1 MNTRTTP
8 APPAPVETAAGAAD
22 AAGPA
27 EPAGTAGAPSPAV
40 PGRRPARHGRTY
52 LLAFA
57 ALLALGA
64 LAVVHVGQGT
74 AAVDLH
80 TLWQLLTGAASDRT
94 ADEQSAAVIL
104 DSRLPRLAAGLLVGC
119 ALGAAGAALQS
130 VSRNML
136 ASPDTLAVNSG
147 AYLAVVAVA
156 AFGITLPAL
165 PAGGT
170 AFLGGLLAAGV
181 VLGLSRA
188 GAGPIRLVLAGS
200 ALTLAL
206 TGLSGMLLLL
216 RSQQTTGLFAWG
228 NGSLAQ
234 IGMQS
239 IDRLAP
245 VALVAFLGLMLMGR
259 RLDILVLGDDGAAV
273 VGVNPRL
280 TRSIVVILAVLLA
293 AVAVTVAGPVGFV
306 GLCAPAVV
314 RLLSTWVPAL
324 VRHRVFIPASA
335 LAGVIVVLGADVAL
349 RAVFGAQAGAEVP
362 TGIVTTC
369 FGALVLVF
377 LAYRSRDL
385 GSDSGSTAFAR
396 LRSRRAFVLTLVA
409 TGVGL
414 VGAVVAATL
423 LGDATLLL
431 GDVATWLGGRS
442 GRFVTYVLDTRVP
455 RVAAALLAG
464 AALAVAGAVVQAVSR
479 NPLAEPGV
487 LGVVS
492 GAGVGAVT
500 VLTVVP
506 MASFWLIGGSAL
518 AGAAA
523 AAGLV
528 FGLAARR
535 GMEQNRLVLIG
546 IGVQA
551 GAGAFVSLVIVLTDP
566 YNATKALAWLGGSTY
581 GRTFPELIPV
591 LVALALTLPVLAVL
605 RRDLDLIGLDDETPA
620 LLGLRTGATRLGLL
634 SIAVVLT
641 AGAVAAV
648 GVIGFVG
655 LVAPHAARAL
665 VGRRHVRVLPVSA
678 LLGALL
684 VVVSDTV
691 GRTVIAPAQIPVG
704 LLTAVIGAPYF
715 IWLLWRS
722 RSEG

>member
-1 MNTRTTP
+1 MSTSTTP
-8 APPAPVETAAGAAD
+8 APPAPVKPGAG

-27 EPAGTAGAPSPAV
+27 GDASPAASG
-40 PGRRPARHGRTY
+40 PPARRGRMS
-52 LLAFA
+52 
-57 ALLALGA
+57 LLALAGLIGLAA
-64 LAVVHVGQGT
+64 LALTHVSQGT

-80 TLWQLLTGAASDRT
+80 TLWQLATGSSSDRT
-94 ADEQSAAVIL
+94 AHEQTAAVVL

-136 ASPDTLAVNSG
+136 ASPDTLAVNAG
-147 AYLAVVAVA
+147 AYLAVVTVA
-156 AFGITLPAL
+156 AFGISLPAL
-165 PAGGT
+165 PAGAT
-170 AFLGGLLAAGV
+170 AFLGGLIAAAV

-206 TGLSGMLLLL
+206 SGLSGMLLLL

-245 VALVAFLGLMLMGR
+245 LALVAFAGLMLMGR
-259 RLDILVLGDDGAAV
+259 RLDILALGDDGAAV

-280 TRSIVVILAVLLA
+280 TRSIAVILAVLLA
-293 AVAVTVAGPVGFV
+293 AVSVAVAGPVGFV
-306 GLCAPAVV
+306 GLCAPAAV
-314 RLLSTWVPAL
+314 RLLSTWVPGL
-324 VRHRVFIPASA
+324 VRHRAFIPASA
-335 LAGVIVVLGADVAL
+335 LAGVLVVLGADVLL

-369 FGALVLVF
+369 FGALVLIV
-377 LAYRSRDL
+377 LAQRSRDM
-385 GSDSGSTAFAR
+385 GTDSGSTAFAR
-396 LRSRRAFVLTLVA
+396 LRSRRAFAVTLVA
-409 TGVGL
+409 TTAGL
-414 VGAVVAATL
+414 LGAVVVATL
-423 LGDATLLL
+423 FGDATLLL
-431 GDVATWLGGRS
+431 GDVGNWLAGRS
-442 GRFVTYVLDTRVP
+442 GRFVSYVLDTRVP

-492 GAGVGAVT
+492 GAGVGAVA

-506 MASFWLIGGSAL
+506 LASFWLIGGSAL

-523 AAGLV
+523 AAALV

-535 GMEQNRLVLIG
+535 GLEQNRLVLIG
-546 IGVQA
+546 MGVHA
-551 GAGAFVSLVIVLTDP
+551 GAGAFVSLLIVLTDP
-566 YNATKALAWLGGSTY
+566 YNETKALAWLGGSTY
-581 GRTFPELIPV
+581 GRTFPELLPV
-591 LVALALTLPVLAVL
+591 LVALVVALPVLAVM
-605 RRDLDLIGLDDETPA
+605 RRELDLIGLDNETPV
-620 LLGLRTGATRLGLL
+620 LLGVRLGATRLGLL
-634 SIAVVLT
+634 SLAVLLT

-665 VGRRHVRVLPVSA
+665 VGRRHTRVLPVSA

-722 RSEG
+722 RREG

>member
-1 MNTRTTP
+1 MSTRTTN
-8 APPAPVETAAGAAD
+8 APPAPVRTAAGAA
-22 AAGPA
+22 GPA
-27 EPAGTAGAPSPAV
+27 GAAIPVAAAP
-40 PGRRPARHGRTY
+40 PARRGRM
-52 LLAFA
+52 L
-57 ALLALGA
+57 LLALAGLLA
-64 LAVVHVGQGT
+64 LAALALTHVSQGT

-80 TLWQLLTGAASDRT
+80 TLWQLATGASSDRS
-94 ADEQSAAVIL
+94 AHEQTAAVVL

-136 ASPDTLAVNSG
+136 ASPDTLAVNAG
-147 AYLAVVAVA
+147 AYLAVVTVA
-156 AFGITLPAL
+156 AFGISLPAL

-170 AFLGGLLAAGV
+170 AFLGGLLAAAV

-206 TGLSGMLLLL
+206 SGLSGMLLLL

-228 NGSLAQ
+228 NGALAQ

-245 VALVAFLGLMLMGR
+245 VALVAFTGLMLLGR
-259 RLDILVLGDDGAAV
+259 RLDILALGDDGAAV
-273 VGVNPRL
+273 VGVSPRL
-280 TRSIVVILAVLLA
+280 TRSIAVILAVLLA
-293 AVAVTVAGPVGFV
+293 AVSVAVAGPVGFV
-306 GLCAPAVV
+306 GLCAPAMV
-314 RLLSTWVPAL
+314 RLLGTWIPGL
-324 VRHRVFIPASA
+324 VRHRAFIPASA
-335 LAGVIVVLGADVAL
+335 LAGVLVVLGADVLL

-369 FGALVLVF
+369 FGALVLIV
-377 LAYRSRDL
+377 LAHRSRDM
-385 GSDSGSTAFAR
+385 GTDSGSTAFAR
-396 LRSRRAFVLTLVA
+396 LRSRRAFVVTLVVTA
-409 TGVGL
+409 AGL
-414 VGAVVAATL
+414 LGAVVAATL

-431 GDVATWLGGRS
+431 GDVGNWLAGRS
-442 GRFVTYVLDTRVP
+442 GQFVGYVLDTRVP

-492 GAGVGAVT
+492 GAGVGAVAA
-500 VLTVVP
+500 LTVVP
-506 MASFWLIGGSAL
+506 LASFWLIGGSAL

-523 AAGLV
+523 AAALV

-535 GMEQNRLVLIG
+535 GLEQNRLVLIG

-551 GAGAFVSLVIVLTDP
+551 GAGAFVSLLIVLTDP
-566 YNATKALAWLGGSTY
+566 YNQTKALAWLGGSTY

-591 LVALALTLPVLAVL
+591 LVALVVALPVLAVM
-605 RRDLDLIGLDDETPA
+605 RRELDLIGLDNETPA
-620 LLGLRTGATRLGLL
+620 LLGVRLGPTRLGLL
-634 SIAVVLT
+634 SLAVLLT

-665 VGRRHVRVLPVSA
+665 VGRRHTRVLPVSA

-722 RSEG
+722 RREG

>member
-1 MNTRTTP
+1 MSTRTTT
-8 APPAPVETAAGAAD
+8 APPAPVKTVAG

-27 EPAGTAGAPSPAV
+27 GAVSPAA
-40 PGRRPARHGRTY
+40 GQPARRGRMF
-52 LLAFA
+52 LLALA
-57 ALLALGA
+57 GLLALGA
-64 LAVVHVGQGT
+64 LALTHVSQGT

-80 TLWQLLTGAASDRT
+80 TLWNLATGSSSDRT
-94 ADEQSAAVIL
+94 AHEQTAAVVL

-136 ASPDTLAVNSG
+136 ASPDTLAVNAG
-147 AYLAVVAVA
+147 AYFAVVTVA
-156 AFGITLPAL
+156 AFGISLPAL
-165 PAGGT
+165 PAGAT
-170 AFLGGLLAAGV
+170 AFLGGLIAAAV

-206 TGLSGMLLLL
+206 SGLSGTMLLL

-228 NGSLAQ
+228 EGSLAQ

-239 IDRLAP
+239 IDRLTP
-245 VALVAFLGLMLMGR
+245 VALVAFAGLMLMGR
-259 RLDILVLGDDGAAV
+259 RLDILALGDDGAAV
-273 VGVNPRL
+273 VGVSPRL
-280 TRSIVVILAVLLA
+280 TRSVAVTLAVLLA
-293 AVAVTVAGPVGFV
+293 AVSVAVAGPVGFV
-306 GLCAPAVV
+306 GLCAPAAV
-314 RLLSTWVPAL
+314 RLLSTWIPGL
-324 VRHRVFIPASA
+324 VRHRAFLPASA
-335 LAGVIVVLGADVAL
+335 LAGVLVVLGADVLL

-369 FGALVLVF
+369 FGALVLVV
-377 LAYRSRDL
+377 LAYRSRDM
-385 GSDSGSTAFAR
+385 GTDSGSTAFSR

-409 TGVGL
+409 TVVGL
-414 VGAVVAATL
+414 VGAVVVATL
-423 LGDATLLL
+423 FGDATLLL
-431 GDVATWLGGRS
+431 GDVGNWLAGRS
-442 GRFVTYVLDTRVP
+442 GQFVSYVLDTRVP

-464 AALAVAGAVVQAVSR
+464 AALAVAGTAVQAVSR

-506 MASFWLIGGSAL
+506 LASFWLIGGSAL

-523 AAGLV
+523 AAALV
-528 FGLAARR
+528 FGLASRR
-535 GMEQNRLVLIG
+535 GLEQNRLVLIG
-546 IGVQA
+546 MGVHA
-551 GAGAFVSLVIVLTDP
+551 GAGAVVSLLIVLTDP
-566 YNATKALAWLGGSTY
+566 YNETKALAWLGGSTY

-591 LVALALTLPVLAVL
+591 LVALVVALPVLVL
-605 RRDLDLIGLDDETPA
+605 MRRELDLIGLDDETPA
-620 LLGLRTGATRLGLL
+620 LLGVRIGATRLGLL
-634 SIAVVLT
+634 SLAVLLT

-665 VGRRHVRVLPVSA
+665 VGRRHARVLPVSA

-722 RSEG
+722 RREG

>member
-1 MNTRTTP
+1 MSTRTTT
-8 APPAPVETAAGAAD
+8 APPAPVKTVAG

-27 EPAGTAGAPSPAV
+27 GAVSPAA
-40 PGRRPARHGRTY
+40 GQPARRGRMF
-52 LLAFA
+52 LLALA
-57 ALLALGA
+57 GLLALGA
-64 LAVVHVGQGT
+64 LALTHVSQGT

-80 TLWQLLTGAASDRT
+80 TLWNLATGSSSDRT
-94 ADEQSAAVIL
+94 AHEQTAAVVL

-136 ASPDTLAVNSG
+136 ASPDTLAVNAG
-147 AYLAVVAVA
+147 AYFAVVTVA
-156 AFGITLPAL
+156 AFGISLPAL
-165 PAGGT
+165 PAGAT
-170 AFLGGLLAAGV
+170 AFLGGLIAAAV

-206 TGLSGMLLLL
+206 SGLSGTMLLL

-228 NGSLAQ
+228 EGSLAQ

-239 IDRLAP
+239 IDRLTP
-245 VALVAFLGLMLMGR
+245 VALVAFAGLMLMGR
-259 RLDILVLGDDGAAV
+259 RLDILALGDDGAAV
-273 VGVNPRL
+273 VGVSPRL
-280 TRSIVVILAVLLA
+280 TRSVAVTLAVLLA
-293 AVAVTVAGPVGFV
+293 AVSVAVAGPVGFV
-306 GLCAPAVV
+306 GLCAPAAV
-314 RLLSTWVPAL
+314 RLLSTWIPGL
-324 VRHRVFIPASA
+324 VRHRAFIPASA
-335 LAGVIVVLGADVAL
+335 LAGVLVVLGADVLL

-369 FGALVLVF
+369 FGALVLIV
-377 LAYRSRDL
+377 LAYRSRDM
-385 GSDSGSTAFAR
+385 GTDSGSTAFSR

-409 TGVGL
+409 TVAGL
-414 VGAVVAATL
+414 VGAVVVATL
-423 LGDATLLL
+423 FGDATLLL
-431 GDVATWLGGRS
+431 GDVGNWLAGRS
-442 GRFVTYVLDTRVP
+442 GQFVSYVLDTRVP

-464 AALAVAGAVVQAVSR
+464 AALAVAGTAVQAVSR

-506 MASFWLIGGSAL
+506 LASFWLIGGSAL

-523 AAGLV
+523 AAALV
-528 FGLAARR
+528 FGLASRR
-535 GMEQNRLVLIG
+535 GLEQNRLVLIG
-546 IGVQA
+546 MGVHA
-551 GAGAFVSLVIVLTDP
+551 GAGAVVSLLIVLTDP
-566 YNATKALAWLGGSTY
+566 YNETKALAWLGGSTY

-591 LVALALTLPVLAVL
+591 LVALVVALPVLVL
-605 RRDLDLIGLDDETPA
+605 MRRELDLIGLDDETPA
-620 LLGLRTGATRLGLL
+620 LLGVRIGATRLGLL
-634 SIAVVLT
+634 SLAVLLT

-665 VGRRHVRVLPVSA
+665 VGRRHARVLPVSA

-722 RSEG
+722 RREG